1 MSVFTYSYSNS
12 LGETLTTAGAQI
24 NRISIYKSSIVDYLD
39 SSDNIAQYIF
49 SSTSND
55 TVSTAINKTFNKT
68 AYFKRLEPYIV
79 LNDYDNYSVSDYN
92 NSYLFTFIKEN
103 SETEYF
109 TMSKNGAGTYTN
121 SSTYN
126 NMLPDITTSL
136 DISFNNRKY
145 YPLKSNNYISDIDY
159 VMADGWRASCT
170 YHSLYTEIIN
180 NSRTA
185 YNNEFSLISLDNNQY
200 SAEHTVSGTSALYST
215 LSLTTSKT
223 AQSSIYTSTRLDNN
237 RSFITHY
244 SYSNQYPVRNITVKY
259 NTYNSAWVNNR
270 TDSKYLGSSYTTWV
284 KDQFFVTDVLGS
296 TGIPFRE
303 TTINTLLYD
312 SDGYLQGYKIAGSIK
327 GNINNNNTFL
337 FFGTSILDAY
347 VSAPWDN
354 VRAFGSTISSKSV
367 IVCYNNS
374 NNTDAFIYETS
385 AVKTTISDENG
396 ITESIGF
403 SSFRYLPEVSYLSM
417 NWMGTSY
424 KVLGTN
430 SQDNI
435 TTSTYI
441 TEYAFSDAES
451 YSSVIL
457 ASTVNGDCYEY
468 YTTYT
473 TYKYIEGVTT
483 YDYSEYTE
491 SAIKT
496 TYSTSYEESP
506 WFDDSAYS
514 ESIGTRYD
522 SQYSDNGYTT
532 TYKET
537 FLSDETHLTKYY
549 SSSITYVSSKFGHG
563 TNVSTM
569 IDISSSSV
577 ESFSSYTKNGYTMI
591 SSSMY
596 MDTTSTKESDCV
608 FESLLFLQYKTYSTQ
623 SIVDSILVDLY
634 NTYTIMQCSE
644 PVTFTGTFVVVDDYN
659 SELTTYSTQTTMNNI
674 LFTLDNTSAVLKCS
688 EPVTFTGTFVTTDN
702 YNSLFTTSS
711 YYNTTD
717 FGTTFRNSSMVSS
730 TEIINLNNEYLT
742 MDRVFNYN
750 ITSAW
755 VYEDVMDIISTYNT
769 ILQTTFKISYDTKT
783 NSNSYSYTNIATT
796 TAYGTSDR
804 FMNLVGISRISTYT
818 VYNTNTVAY
827 YNGST
832 MATLT
837 STSIESAPYTASS
850 SSVINYT
857 FITSID
863 DYASSTTLVSTE
875 SSSLANKQF
884 MNSITQLVSSTM
896 EQQNDTLIFK
906 SEIATYSTFR
916 ISTSFSTSSIININY
931 EATTYTDEYN
941 PISYNTT
948 SIAVTSSLTVDNS
961 IESVTASSTVT
972 QAVNY
977 TPIYSTVNGV
987 YITG

>member
-1 MSVFTYSYSNS
+1 MAIKYSYSNS
-12 LGETLTTAGAQI
+12 LGETFSALNNNNNITKEII
-24 NRISIYKSSIVDYLD
+24 NQSSVINYVE
-39 SSDNIAQYIF
+39 NIESNFTQYVF
-49 SSTSND
+49 SSTNSD
-55 TVSTAINKTFNKT
+55 TVSTTFNKT
-68 AYFKRLEPYIV
+68 LKST
-79 LNDYDNYSVSDYN
+79 LNYRRVDSVITLNKYNTYSISEDNGA
-92 NSYLFTFIKEN
+92 YLFTFIKEN
-103 SETEYF
+103 SETEYYTLSDNNSIKVRTLTANYYYGMPENISALDVSF
-109 TMSKNGAGTYTN
+109 STRNYYTVSSDTRNSHMSDVKYLMRDGINA
-121 SSTYN
+121 S
-126 NMLPDITTSL
+126 IT
-136 DISFNNRKY
+136 F
-145 YPLKSNNYISDIDY
+145 
-159 VMADGWRASCT
+159 
-170 YHSLYTEIIN
+170 SLYSPEIN
-180 NSRTA
+180 FSRTN
-185 YNNEFSLISLDNNQY
+185 YNVGHGFFGLESIDNNQY
-200 SAEHTVSGTSALYST
+200 NSIYTSSRIVSLYETV
-215 LSLTTSKT
+215 SLTTSST
-223 AQSSIYTSTRLDNN
+223 TQSGSASSSSSTYYRTN
-237 RSFITHY
+237 STYHITDFT
-244 SYSNQYPVRNITVKY
+244 YSNQYSVESFNYSYSTTYVNSIRKSAWKASHINSSQSADTFTTQLKNQPY
-259 NTYNSAWVNNR
+259 NTSA
-270 TDSKYLGSSYTTWV
+270 LG
-284 KDQFFVTDVLGS
+284 VTSL
-296 TGIPFRE
+296 PFIE
-303 TTINTLLYD
+303 TTINTILYD
-312 SDGYLQGYKIAGSIK
+312 SNGYLQGYRIAGSIK
-327 GNINNNNTFL
+327 SDYNYGTYL
-337 FFGTSILDAY
+337 FFGTSILDTNAQY
-347 VSAPWDN
+347 PWNN

-367 IVCYNNS
+367 IVHY
-374 NNTDAFIYETS
+374 NNTDAFSYETS
-385 AVKTTISDENG
+385 TIKTTVTDENG
-396 ITESIGF
+396 ITESINF
-403 SSFRYLPEVSYLSM
+403 SSFRYFPEVSYLSM

-441 TEYAFSDAES
+441 STYAFSDAES

-473 TYKYIEGVTT
+473 TYKYIEDVTT

-496 TYSTSYEESP
+496 TYSTSSEEST
-506 WFDDSAYS
+506 WFNDSTYS
-514 ESIGTRYD
+514 EAIGTRYD
-522 SQYSDNGYTT
+522 YNYSDNGYTT

-537 FLSDETHLTKYY
+537 FLSDEIYLTKYY

-577 ESFSSYTKNGYTMI
+577 KSFSLYSKNGYTMI

-596 MDTTSTKESDCV
+596 MDTTSAKESDSV
-608 FESLLFLQYKTYSTQ
+608 LETSLFLQYKTYSTQ
-623 SIVDSILVDLY
+623 SI
-634 NTYTIMQCSE
+634 MH
-644 PVTFTGTFVVVDDYN
+644 
-659 SELTTYSTQTTMNNI
+659 NI
-674 LFTLDNTSAVLKCS
+674 LFTLYNAYTTMQCS
-688 EPVTFTGTFVTTDN
+688 EPVTFTGTFVTTDD
-702 YNSLFTTSS
+702 YNSLLTTSS

-755 VYEDVMDIISTYNT
+755 VYKDAMNIISTYNT
-769 ILQTTFKISYDTKT
+769 ILQTTFKLYYSTSI
-783 NSNSYSYTNIATT
+783 NVNSYSYTNIATT

-804 FMNLVGISRISTYT
+804 FINLVGVSRISTYT

-832 MATLT
+832 MATITSISRT
-837 STSIESAPYTASS
+837 STPDTASS

-863 DYASSTTLVSTE
+863 DYTSSTDLASTE
-875 SSSLANKQF
+875 SSSIANKQF

-896 EQQNDTLIFK
+896 EQQNDTLVFK

-916 ISTSFSTSSIININY
+916 LSTSFSTSSTININY

-948 SIAVTSSLTVDNS
+948 SMAVTSSLTVNNS

>member
-1 MSVFTYSYSNS
+1 MAAYTYSYSNS
-12 LGETLTTAGAQI
+12 LGETLYTTAIQLNI
-24 NRISIYKSSIVDYLD
+24 VSIYKPHTVNYISNT
-39 SSDNIAQYIF
+39 DNIAQYIF
-49 SSTSND
+49 SSSSND
-55 TVSTAINKTFNKT
+55 TVSTVVNKTFNKT
-68 AYFKRLEPYIV
+68 EYFNKLTPNII
-79 LNDYDNYSVSDYN
+79 LNEYDNYSVSDYN
-92 NSYLFTFIKEN
+92 SSYLFTFIKEN

-109 TMSKNGAGTYTN
+109 TMSKNGADSYSE

-126 NMLPDITTSL
+126 NMLPNIITSL
-136 DISFNNRKY
+136 DISFDNRKY
-145 YPLKSNNYISDIDY
+145 YSLGSNSYISDIDY
-159 VMADGWRASCT
+159 IMANGWGATYT
-170 YHSLYTEIIN
+170 YHSLYTQIIN
-180 NSRTA
+180 NSRTV
-185 YNNEFSLISLDNNQY
+185 YGNEFSLVSLDNNQY
-200 SAEHTVSGTSALYST
+200 SAEHTISDYSALYNT
-215 LSLTTSKT
+215 ISLTTSST
-223 AQSSIYTSTRLDNN
+223 TQSRTYTSTRLATNTN
-237 RSFITHY
+237 ITFY
-244 SYSNQYPVRNITVKY
+244 SYSNQYPIKNYTITYKASNSVWITSLAKNKY
-259 NTYNSAWVNNR
+259 IE
-270 TDSKYLGSSYTTWV
+270 DSYSTQV
-284 KDQFFVTDVLGS
+284 KDQSFVTNVLGS
-296 TGIPFRE
+296 TNLPFKE
-303 TTINTLLYD
+303 TTIDTLLYD

-327 GNINNNNTFL
+327 GSTRYTTYL
-337 FFGTSILDAY
+337 FFGTSILDTYA
-347 VSAPWDN
+347 SEPWNN
-354 VRAFGSTISSKSV
+354 VRAFDSTISSKSN
-367 IVCYNNS
+367 IVYYNNS
-374 NNTDAFIYETS
+374 NNTDVISYGTS
-385 AVKTTISDENG
+385 AIKTTVTDENG
-396 ITESIGF
+396 ITESVNL
-403 SSFRYLPEVSYLSM
+403 SSFRYLPQVSYLSM

-424 KVLGTN
+424 KGLGTN

-435 TTSTYI
+435 TTYTYVST
-441 TEYAFSDAES
+441 YAFSDAES

-496 TYSTSYEESP
+496 TYTKYTEEILTFNDST
-506 WFDDSAYS
+506 YS
-514 ESIGTRYD
+514 ETTGIRYD
-522 SQYSDNGYTT
+522 SNYSNNNYTT
-532 TYKET
+532 TYKEI
-537 FLSDETHLTKYY
+537 FLSDELHLTTYY
-549 SSSITYVSSKFGHG
+549 LSSITYVSSKFGHG

-569 IDISSSSV
+569 EDISSLYAESLSV
-577 ESFSSYTKNGYTMI
+577 YSKNGCTMV

-596 MDTTSTKESDCV
+596 RDTASALKSDSV
-608 FESLLFLQYKTYSTQ
+608 LETLLIKQYKTYSIQ
-623 SIVDSILVDLY
+623 SILHNTITIL
-634 NTYTIMQCSE
+634 NTNSAFMQCGE
-644 PVTFTGTFVVVDDYN
+644 PVTFSGTLV
-659 SELTTYSTQTTMNNI
+659 SEVNN
-674 LFTLDNTSAVLKCS
+674 
-688 EPVTFTGTFVTTDN
+688 
-702 YNSLFTTSS
+702 NSLYTTSS

-730 TEIINLNNEYLT
+730 TEIININNEYLT

-755 VYEDVMDIISTYNT
+755 AYKDVIDIISTYNP
-769 ILQTTFKISYDTKT
+769 ILQTTFKIYYDTRT

-796 TAYGTSDR
+796 TAYGTSGR
-804 FMNLVGISRISTYT
+804 FINLVGVSRASAYT

-832 MATLT
+832 MATIT
-837 STSIESAPYTASS
+837 SMSSINTPYTASS

-863 DYASSTTLVSTE
+863 DYSSSTDLASTE
-875 SSSLANKQF
+875 SSSIANKQF

-896 EQQNDTLIFK
+896 EQQNDTLVFK

-916 ISTSFSTSSIININY
+916 LSTSFSTSSTINVNY

-941 PISYNTT
+941 PISYTTT

>member
-1 MSVFTYSYSNS
+1 MAAFTYSYSNS
-12 LGETLTTAGAQI
+12 LGETLSTVDI
-24 NRISIYKSSIVDYLD
+24 NNQNVRIYKSSIVNYLY
-39 SSDNIAQYIF
+39 SSDNIEQYIF

-55 TVSTAINKTFNKT
+55 TVSTAVNKTFNET
-68 AYFKRLEPYIV
+68 AYFKQIERRIV
-79 LNDYDNYSVSDYN
+79 LNEYDNYSVSDYN
-92 NSYLFTFIKEN
+92 SSYLFTFIKEN

-109 TMSKNGAGTYTN
+109 TMSKNGQNTYSD

-126 NMLPDITTSL
+126 NMLPNIITSL

-145 YPLKSNNYISDIDY
+145 YPLRSNSYISDIDY
-159 VMADGWRASCT
+159 VMANGQIASCT
-170 YHSLYTEIIN
+170 YHSLYTKRIN
-180 NSRTA
+180 NSRTV
-185 YNNEFSLISLDNNQY
+185 YNNGFLLISLDNNQY
-200 SAEHTVSGTSALYST
+200 SAEHTVTGSKVLYST
-215 LSLTTSKT
+215 LSLTTSKSV
-223 AQSSIYTSTRLDNN
+223 QSSTYTSTSLDNN
-237 RSFITHY
+237 RSFTTYY
-244 SYSNQYPVRNITVKY
+244 SYSNQHPVKNITVTY
-259 NTYNSAWVNNR
+259 NTYNSAWVNNK
-270 TDSKYLGSSYTTWV
+270 TKSKYLENSYETWV
-284 KDQFFVTDVLGS
+284 KDQFFATNVLGS
-296 TGIPFRE
+296 TGVRFRE
-303 TTINTLLYD
+303 TTINTMLYD

-327 GNINNNNTFL
+327 GRTNDTTFL
-337 FFGTSILDAY
+337 FFGTSILDTY
-347 VSAPWDN
+347 VSEPWNN
-354 VRAFGSTISSKSV
+354 VRAFGSTISSKGNTV
-367 IVCYNNS
+367 YYNIS
-374 NNTDAFIYETS
+374 SNTDVVSYETS
-385 AVKTTISDENG
+385 AIKTTVTDENG
-396 ITESIGF
+396 ITESVNF
-403 SSFRYLPEVSYLSM
+403 SSFRYFPQVSYLSM

-441 TEYAFSDAES
+441 STYAFSDAES

-457 ASTVNGDCYEY
+457 ESTVNGDCYEY

-496 TYSTSYEESP
+496 TYSTAYDSSP
-506 WFDDSAYS
+506 LFNDSTYS
-514 ESIGTRYD
+514 ETTGTRYG
-522 SQYSDNGYTT
+522 SKYSANGYTT

-537 FLSDETHLTKYY
+537 FLSDETHLTSYHFN
-549 SSSITYVSSKFGHG
+549 SITYVSSKFGHG
-563 TNVSTM
+563 TDVSTM
-569 IDISSSSV
+569 EDISSLSLI
-577 ESFSSYTKNGYTMI
+577 SFSMSQRNGYTMI

-596 MDTTSTKESDCV
+596 MDTTSTKKSDSV
-608 FESLLFLQYKTYSTQ
+608 LETLLYKQYKTYLTQ
-623 SIVDSILVDLY
+623 SIVSNTTTSITTDGNYGNIVF
-634 NTYTIMQCSE
+634 MQCSE
-644 PVTFTGTFVVVDDYN
+644 PVTFTGTFVVTDDYN
-659 SELTTYSTQTTMNNI
+659 SL
-674 LFTLDNTSAVLKCS
+674 L
-688 EPVTFTGTFVTTDN
+688 
-702 YNSLFTTSS
+702 TTSS

-730 TEIINLNNEYLT
+730 TEIISINNEYLT

-755 VYEDVMDIISTYNT
+755 VYKDVMNIISTYNT
-769 ILQTTFKISYDTKT
+769 VLQTTFKLYYSTSI
-783 NSNSYSYTNIATT
+783 NVNSYSYTNLSTD
-796 TAYGTSDR
+796 TAYGTSGR

-827 YNGST
+827 YNDST
-832 MATLT
+832 MATI
-837 STSIESAPYTASS
+837 TSISRTSGPNTASS

-863 DYASSTTLVSTE
+863 DYASSTTLASTE

-896 EQQNDTLIFK
+896 EQQNDTLVFK

-916 ISTSFSTSSIININY
+916 LSTSFSTSSTININY

-941 PISYNTT
+941 PISYTTT

>member
-1 MSVFTYSYSNS
+1 MAAFTYSYSNS
-12 LGETLTTAGAQI
+12 LGETLATAGLQI
-24 NRISIYKSSIVDYLD
+24 NRVSIYKPHTVNYLD
-39 SSDNIAQYIF
+39 SSDNLQQYIF

-55 TVSTAINKTFNKT
+55 TVSTALNKTFNKT
-68 AYFKRLEPYIV
+68 AYFKQVTPSIV
-79 LNDYDNYSVSDYN
+79 LNEYDNYSVSDYN

-109 TMSKNGAGTYTN
+109 TMSKNGQDTYSN

-126 NMLPDITTSL
+126 NMLPKITTSL

-145 YPLKSNNYISDIDY
+145 YPLRSNSYISDIDY
-159 VMADGWRASCT
+159 VMANGWLASCT
-170 YHSLYTEIIN
+170 YHSLYTNIIN

-200 SAEHTVSGTSALYST
+200 SAEHTKSGTLVLRST
-215 LSLTTSKT
+215 LSLTTSES
-223 AQSSIYTSTRLDNN
+223 AQSSIVISTRLDNN
-237 RSFITHY
+237 RSFTTYY
-244 SYSNQYPVRNITVKY
+244 SYSNQYPVKNITVTY
-259 NTYNSAWVNNR
+259 NTYNSAWVINE
-270 TDSKYLGSSYTTWV
+270 TDSKYLEISYSTWV
-284 KDQFFVTDVLGS
+284 RDQFFETNVLGS
-296 TGIPFRE
+296 TGVPFRE
-303 TTINTLLYD
+303 TTINTMLYD

-327 GNINNNNTFL
+327 GSTNKTTFL
-337 FFGTSILDAY
+337 FFGTSILDTY
-347 VSAPWDN
+347 VSEPWNN
-354 VRAFGSTISSKSV
+354 VRAFGSTISSKGNTV
-367 IVCYNNS
+367 YYNNS
-374 NNTDAFIYETS
+374 SNTDVVSYETS
-385 AVKTTISDENG
+385 AIKTTVTDENG
-396 ITESIGF
+396 ITESVNF
-403 SSFRYLPEVSYLSM
+403 SSFRYLPQVSYLSM

-435 TTSTYI
+435 TTSAYI
-441 TEYAFSDAES
+441 STYAFSDAES

-496 TYSTSYEESP
+496 TYSTSY
-506 WFDDSAYS
+506 DSSLLFNDSTYS
-514 ESIGTRYD
+514 ETTGTRYG
-522 SQYSDNGYTT
+522 SNYSANGYTT

-537 FLSDETHLTKYY
+537 FLSDETHLTSYH

-569 IDISSSSV
+569 IDISSSSLI
-577 ESFSSYTKNGYTMI
+577 SFSIYTKNGYTMI

-596 MDTTSTKESDCV
+596 MDTTSTKESDSV
-608 FESLLFLQYKTYSTQ
+608 LETLLFLQYKTYSTQ
-623 SIVDSILVDLY
+623 SIMHNILVTLG
-634 NTYTIMQCSE
+634 NTYAIMQCSE
-644 PVTFTGTFVVVDDYN
+644 PVTFTGTFEVTDDYN
-659 SELTTYSTQTTMNNI
+659 SL
-674 LFTLDNTSAVLKCS
+674 L
-688 EPVTFTGTFVTTDN
+688 
-702 YNSLFTTSS
+702 TTSS

-755 VYEDVMDIISTYNT
+755 VYKDVMNIISTYNT
-769 ILQTTFKISYDTKT
+769 VLQTTFKISYDTIT

-804 FMNLVGISRISTYT
+804 FINLVGVSRVSTYT

-827 YNGST
+827 YNDST
-832 MATLT
+832 MATI
-837 STSIESAPYTASS
+837 TSISRTSGPNTASL

-863 DYASSTTLVSTE
+863 DYASSTTLASTE

-896 EQQNDTLIFK
+896 EQQNDTLVFK

-916 ISTSFSTSSIININY
+916 ISTSFSTSSTININY

-941 PISYNTT
+941 PISYTTT
-948 SIAVTSSLTVDNS
+948 SIAVTSSLTVGNS

>member
-1 MSVFTYSYSNS
+1 MSAFTYSYSNS
-12 LGETLTTAGAQI
+12 LGETLTTAGLQI
-24 NRISIYKSSIVDYLD
+24 NRVSIYKSSIVNYLE
-39 SSDNIAQYIF
+39 SSDNLQQYIF

-55 TVSTAINKTFNKT
+55 TVSTAVNKTFNKT
-68 AYFKRLEPYIV
+68 AYFKQLKPSIV
-79 LNDYDNYSVSDYN
+79 LNEYNNYSVSDYN
-92 NSYLFTFIKEN
+92 SSYLFTFIKEN

-109 TMSKNGAGTYTN
+109 TISKNGVDTYTT

-126 NMLPDITTSL
+126 NMLPKIITSL

-145 YPLKSNNYISDIDY
+145 YPLRSNSYISDIDY
-159 VMADGWRASCT
+159 VMAGGRIASCT
-170 YHSLYTEIIN
+170 HHSLYTAIIN
-180 NSRTA
+180 NSRTG
-185 YNNEFSLISLDNNQY
+185 YNNEFTLISLDNNQY
-200 SAEHTVSGTSALYST
+200 SAEHTVSNTSALYST
-215 LSLTTSKT
+215 LSLTTSKS
-223 AQSSIYTSTRLDNN
+223 AQSTTITSTRLDAN
-237 RSFITHY
+237 SFTTYY
-244 SYSNQYPVRNITVKY
+244 SYSDRYPVKNITVKY
-259 NTYNSAWVNNR
+259 NTYNSEWVIKETR
-270 TDSKYLGSSYTTWV
+270 SKYLENSYATWV
-284 KDQFFVTDVLGS
+284 KDQFFETNVLGN
-296 TGIPFRE
+296 TEVPFTE
-303 TTINTLLYD
+303 TTIDTLLYD

-327 GNINNNNTFL
+327 SKANNTTFL
-337 FFGTSILDAY
+337 FFGTSILDTY
-347 VSAPWDN
+347 VYAPWNN
-354 VRAFGSTISSKSV
+354 VRAFGDTISSKSV
-367 IVCYNNS
+367 IVYYNNS
-374 NNTDAFIYETS
+374 NNTDAISYETS
-385 AVKTTISDENG
+385 AIKTTITDENG
-396 ITESIGF
+396 ITESANF
-403 SSFRYLPEVSYLSM
+403 SSFKYLPEVSYLSM

-441 TEYAFSDAES
+441 TTYAFSDAES

-496 TYSTSYEESP
+496 TYSTTSKAAP
-506 WFDDSAYS
+506 WFNDSTYL
-514 ESIGTRYD
+514 ETTGTRYD
-522 SQYSDNGYTT
+522 SNYSDNGYTT

-537 FLSDETHLTKYY
+537 FLSDETHLTKHYY
-549 SSSITYVSSKFGHG
+549 SSITYVSSKFGHG

-569 IDISSSSV
+569 IDVSSSSV
-577 ESFSSYTKNGYTMI
+577 KSFLSYTKNGYTMI

-596 MDTTSTKESDCV
+596 MDTISTKKSDSV
-608 FESLLFLQYKTYSTQ
+608 LETLLYLQHKTYSTQ
-623 SIVDSILVDLY
+623 SIINSILVTLD

-644 PVTFTGTFVVVDDYN
+644 PVTFTGTFVVTDNYN
-659 SELTTYSTQTTMNNI
+659 SVLTTYSTQSIMNSI
-674 LFTLDNTSAVLKCS
+674 LFTLDNTSAILKCS
-688 EPVTFTGTFVTTDN
+688 EPVTFTGTFVATDN
-702 YNSLFTTSS
+702 YNSLLTTSS

-755 VYEDVMDIISTYNT
+755 VYKDVMDIISTYNT
-769 ILQTTFKISYDTKT
+769 ILQTTFKISYDTRT

-804 FMNLVGISRISTYT
+804 FINLVGVSRMSTYT

-832 MATLT
+832 MATI
-837 STSIESAPYTASS
+837 TSISRTSAPSTASS

-863 DYASSTTLVSTE
+863 DYASSTTLASTE

-896 EQQNDTLIFK
+896 EQQNDTLVFK

-916 ISTSFSTSSIININY
+916 LSTSFSTSSTININY

-941 PISYNTT
+941 PISYSTT

>member
-1 MSVFTYSYSNS
+1 MAAFTYSYSNS
-12 LGETLTTAGAQI
+12 LGETLATADNQI
-24 NRISIYKSSIVDYLD
+24 YLVSIYIPHTVNYISNN
-39 SSDNIAQYIF
+39 DNIQQYIF
-49 SSTSND
+49 TSISND
-55 TVSTAINKTFNKT
+55 TVSTVVNKTFNKT
-68 AYFKRLEPYIV
+68 EYFKQLTPSII
-79 LNDYDNYSVSDYN
+79 LNNYDNYSVSTYN
-92 NSYLFTFIKEN
+92 SSYLFTFIKEN

-109 TMSKNGAGTYTN
+109 TMSKNGVDTYSE
-121 SSTYN
+121 SSTRN
-126 NMLPDITTSL
+126 NMLPKIITSL

-145 YPLKSNNYISDIDY
+145 YSLRSNDYISDIDY
-159 VMADGWRASCT
+159 VMADGWGASCT
-170 YHSLYTEIIN
+170 CHSLYTKTIN
-180 NSRTA
+180 NSSTV
-185 YNNEFSLISLDNNQY
+185 YNNEFYLISLDNNQY
-200 SAEHTVSGTSALYST
+200 SAEHTTSGSLALYRT
-215 LSLTTSKT
+215 LSLTTSVST
-223 AQSSIYTSTRLDNN
+223 QSSTATSTSLDRN
-237 RSFITHY
+237 RSFTTYY
-244 SYSNQYPVRNITVKY
+244 SYSNQYPVENVTVTY
-259 NTYNSAWVNNR
+259 SIYNSAWDMYE
-270 TDSKYLGSSYTTWV
+270 TSSKYLENSYSTWV
-284 KDQFFVTDVLGS
+284 KDQFFVTNVLGS

-303 TTINTLLYD
+303 TTINTMLYD

-327 GNINNNNTFL
+327 GSTNNLTYL
-337 FFGTSILDAY
+337 FFGTSILDTY
-347 VSAPWDN
+347 VSEPWNN
-354 VRAFGSTISSKSV
+354 VRAFGSTISSKSH
-367 IVCYNNS
+367 IAYYNNTRIS
-374 NNTDAFIYETS
+374 EVLTYETS
-385 AVKTTISDENG
+385 AIKTTITDENG
-396 ITESIGF
+396 ITESVNLT
-403 SSFRYLPEVSYLSM
+403 SFRYLPEASYLSM

-424 KVLGTN
+424 KGLGTN
-430 SQDNI
+430 SQANI
-435 TTSTYI
+435 TTTTYI
-441 TEYAFSDAES
+441 SSYAFSDAES

-496 TYSTSYEESP
+496 TYSTITEAAP
-506 WFDDSAYS
+506 WFNDSTYS
-514 ESIGTRYD
+514 ETTGTRYD
-522 SQYSDNGYTT
+522 SHYSNNDYTT

-537 FLSDETHLTKYY
+537 FLSDETHLTSYY
-549 SSSITYVSSKFGHG
+549 LSSITYVSSKFGHG

-569 IDISSSSV
+569 IDISSSSLI
-577 ESFSSYTKNGYTMI
+577 SFSVYTKNGYTI
-591 SSSMY
+591 VSSSMY
-596 MDTTSTKESDCV
+596 MDTTSTKESDSV
-608 FESLLFLQYKTYSTQ
+608 LETLLYIQYKTYSTQ
-623 SIVDSILVDLY
+623 SIIS
-634 NTYTIMQCSE
+634 NTLTSNDIDGNGVFMECSE
-644 PVTFTGTFVVVDDYN
+644 PVTFTGTFVVTDYN
-659 SELTTYSTQTTMNNI
+659 
-674 LFTLDNTSAVLKCS
+674 
-688 EPVTFTGTFVTTDN
+688 
-702 YNSLFTTSS
+702 NSLLTTSS

-730 TEIINLNNEYLT
+730 TEIININNEYLT

-755 VYEDVMDIISTYNT
+755 AYKDVMDIISTYNT
-769 ILQTTFKISYDTKT
+769 VLQTTFKISYDTRT

-804 FMNLVGISRISTYT
+804 FINLVGVSRVSTYT

-837 STSIESAPYTASS
+837 SISSKDAPNITSS

-863 DYASSTTLVSTE
+863 DYSSSTALASTE

-896 EQQNDTLIFK
+896 EQQNDTLVFK

-916 ISTSFSTSSIININY
+916 LSTSFSTSSTININY

-941 PISYNTT
+941 PISYTTT
-948 SIAVTSSLTVDNS
+948 SMAVTSSLTVDNS

>member
-1 MSVFTYSYSNS
+1 MAAFTYSYNNS
-12 LGETLTTAGAQI
+12 LGETLSTMSNQLNTVK
-24 NRISIYKSSIVDYLD
+24 IYKPHTVNYLYY
-39 SSDNIAQYIF
+39 SDNLPQYIF
-49 SSTSND
+49 SSTNSD
-55 TVSTAINKTFNKT
+55 TVSTVVNKTFNKT
-68 AYFKRLEPYIV
+68 EYFKKLTYNII
-79 LNDYDNYSVSDYN
+79 LNQYDNYSVSDYN

-109 TMSKNGAGTYTN
+109 TISKNGAGTYTA

-126 NMLPDITTSL
+126 NMLPSIITSL

-145 YPLKSNNYISDIDY
+145 YPLISNNYISDIDY
-159 VMADGWRASCT
+159 VMANGYHASYT
-170 YHSLYTEIIN
+170 LHSLYTKTIN
-180 NSRTA
+180 NSSTV

-200 SAEHTVSGTSALYST
+200 SAEHTESRDSALYTNITLTSSVST
-215 LSLTTSKT
+215 LSST
-223 AQSSIYTSTRLDNN
+223 YTSTRLDNN
-237 RSFITHY
+237 ISFTTYY
-244 SYSNQYPVRNITVKY
+244 SYSNQYPIKNYIITYKVTK
-259 NTYNSAWVNNR
+259 SSWISNR
-270 TDSKYLGSSYTTWV
+270 YDSEYLEASYKTWV
-284 KDQFFVTDVLGS
+284 KDQFFETNVLGS
-296 TGIPFRE
+296 TRVPFRE

-327 GNINNNNTFL
+327 GNTNNTTYL

-347 VSAPWDN
+347 VSEPWNN
-354 VRAFGSTISSKSV
+354 VRAFGSTISSKSKV
-367 IVCYNNS
+367 AYYNNS
-374 NNTDAFIYETS
+374 NNTEVLTYETS
-385 AVKTTISDENG
+385 AIKTTVTDENG
-396 ITESIGF
+396 ITESVNLT
-403 SSFRYLPEVSYLSM
+403 SFRYLPEVSYLSM

-424 KVLGTN
+424 KGLGTN
-430 SQDNI
+430 SQANI
-435 TTSTYI
+435 TTTTYI
-441 TEYAFSDAES
+441 STYAFSDAES

-496 TYSTSYEESP
+496 TYSTFKTSETYVYDYNGSYN
-506 WFDDSAYS
+506 
-514 ESIGTRYD
+514 T
-522 SQYSDNGYTT
+522 
-532 TYKET
+532 ET
-537 FLSDETHLTKYY
+537 VYNSYY
-549 SSSITYVSSKFGHG
+549 SSQDYTGTRLETIFTDTMFSSSLSYNSVTYVSSEFGHG
-563 TNVSTM
+563 TDVSTM
-569 IDISSSSV
+569 IDVSSSSLI
-577 ESFSSYTKNGYTMI
+577 SFSGSNKNGYTMLD
-591 SSSMY
+591 STMY
-596 MDTTSTKESDCV
+596 MNTTSKKKDVSVLETRLSQQV
-608 FESLLFLQYKTYSTQ
+608 KTYLTESVIFNSTTY
-623 SIVDSILVDLY
+623 IGTDGVDN
-634 NTYTIMQCSE
+634 NTVLMEYSE
-644 PVTFTGTFVVVDDYN
+644 PVTFSGSFIVSDR
-659 SELTTYSTQTTMNNI
+659 
-674 LFTLDNTSAVLKCS
+674 
-688 EPVTFTGTFVTTDN
+688 
-702 YNSLFTTSS
+702 YNSLTTTSS

-730 TEIINLNNEYLT
+730 TEIININNEYLT

-755 VYEDVMDIISTYNT
+755 AYKDVIDIISTYNT
-769 ILQTTFKISYDTKT
+769 VLQTTFKISYNTIT

-804 FMNLVGISRISTYT
+804 FMNLVGVSRTSTYT

-837 STSIESAPYTASS
+837 SISSKDAPNTASS

-863 DYASSTTLVSTE
+863 DYASSTTLASTE

-896 EQQNDTLIFK
+896 EQQNDTLVFK

-916 ISTSFSTSSIININY
+916 LSTSFSTSSTININY

-948 SIAVTSSLTVDNS
+948 SMAVTSSLTVDNS
-961 IESVTASSTVT
+961 IESFTASSTVT

>member
-1 MSVFTYSYSNS
+1 MAVKYSYSNS
-12 LGETLTTAGAQI
+12 LGETFSAFNDYNITQEI
-24 NRISIYKSSIVDYLD
+24 ISQSSVVNYI
-39 SSDNIAQYIF
+39 SDHESNFTQYVF
-49 SSTSND
+49 SSTNSD
-55 TVSTAINKTFNKT
+55 TVSTTFNKT
-68 AYFKRLEPYIV
+68 FKSTLNYRRVNSDIILNKYNTYSISEDNNAY
-79 LNDYDNYSVSDYN
+79 S
-92 NSYLFTFIKEN
+92 FTFIKEN

-109 TMSKNGAGTYTN
+109 TLSNNNSIEIMTYTADYFYGMN
-121 SSTYN
+121 E
-126 NMLPDITTSL
+126 
-136 DISFNNRKY
+136 DISALDVSFSNRRYYTVLSNTYKSHMSDVKY
-145 YPLKSNNYISDIDY
+145 L
-159 VMADGWRASCT
+159 MRDGINASIT
-170 YHSLYTEIIN
+170 LHSLYNANIN
-180 NSRTA
+180 YSGTNYKAGNVFFRLVSM
-185 YNNEFSLISLDNNQY
+185 DNNQSTSGY
-200 SAEHTVSGTSALYST
+200 TASRITSLYDTV
-215 LSLTTSKT
+215 SLTTSNT
-223 AQSSIYTSTRLDNN
+223 TQSSTASESST
-237 RSFITHY
+237 TYY
-244 SYSNQYPVRNITVKY
+244 SYKTNFTYSNQYPFKTFNYSYSTTYNNSISKSAWTATVTSSSQSVDTFTTQLENQNY
-259 NTYNSAWVNNR
+259 NTSA
-270 TDSKYLGSSYTTWV
+270 LG
-284 KDQFFVTDVLGS
+284 VTSL
-296 TGIPFRE
+296 PFIE
-303 TTINTLLYD
+303 TTIDTLLYD

-327 GNINNNNTFL
+327 SDVNFGTYL
-337 FFGTSILDAY
+337 FFGTSILNTN
-347 VSAPWDN
+347 APSPWSN
-354 VRAFGSTISSKSV
+354 VRVFGNTISSKSN
-367 IVCYNNS
+367 IVYYNNS
-374 NNTDAFIYETS
+374 NNTDVVSYETS
-385 AVKTTISDENG
+385 AIKTTVTDENG
-396 ITESIGF
+396 VTESIDF
-403 SSFRYLPEVSYLSM
+403 SSFRYLPQVSYLSM

-424 KVLGTN
+424 KGLGTN
-430 SQDNI
+430 TQENI
-435 TTSTYI
+435 TTYTYI
-441 TEYAFSDAES
+441 STYAFSDAES

-496 TYSTSYEESP
+496 TYSSYYETAP
-506 WFDDSAYS
+506 WFNDSTYS
-514 ESIGTRYD
+514 ETTGTRYD
-522 SQYSDNGYTT
+522 SHYSNNDYTT

-537 FLSDETHLTKYY
+537 FLSDETHLTSYY
-549 SSSITYVSSKFGHG
+549 FSSITYVSSKFGHG

-569 IDISSSSV
+569 EDISSSSLI
-577 ESFSSYTKNGYTMI
+577 SFSVFNKNGYTI
-591 SSSMY
+591 VSSSMY
-596 MDTTSTKESDCV
+596 MDTTSTKESDSV
-608 FESLLFLQYKTYSTQ
+608 LETLLYLQYKTYSTQ
-623 SIVDSILVDLY
+623 SIVS
-634 NTYTIMQCSE
+634 NTLTSNGIDGNIVLMQCSE
-644 PVTFTGTFVVVDDYN
+644 PVTFTGTFVITDDYN
-659 SELTTYSTQTTMNNI
+659 SLY
-674 LFTLDNTSAVLKCS
+674 
-688 EPVTFTGTFVTTDN
+688 
-702 YNSLFTTSS
+702 TTSS

-730 TEIINLNNEYLT
+730 TEIININNEYLT

-755 VYEDVMDIISTYNT
+755 VYKDVIDIISTYNT
-769 ILQTTFKISYDTKT
+769 VLQTTFKISYDTRT

-804 FMNLVGISRISTYT
+804 FINLVGISRVSTYT

-837 STSIESAPYTASS
+837 NMSSKEAPSTASS

-863 DYASSTTLVSTE
+863 DYASSTDLASTE

-896 EQQNDTLIFK
+896 EQQNDTLVFK

-916 ISTSFSTSSIININY
+916 LSTSFSTSSTININY

-941 PISYNTT
+941 PISYTTT
-948 SIAVTSSLTVDNS
+948 SVAVTSSLTVDNS

>member
-1 MSVFTYSYSNS
+1 MAIKYSYSNS
-12 LGETLTTAGAQI
+12 LGETFSALNNNNIITKEII
-24 NRISIYKSSIVDYLD
+24 NQSSVVNYVE
-39 SSDNIAQYIF
+39 NIESNFTQYVF
-49 SSTSND
+49 SSTNSD
-55 TVSTAINKTFNKT
+55 TVSTTFNKT
-68 AYFKRLEPYIV
+68 LKSTLDYRRVNSIIT
-79 LNDYDNYSVSDYN
+79 LNKYNTYSISEDNGA
-92 NSYLFTFIKEN
+92 YLFTFIKEN
-103 SETEYF
+103 SETEYYTLSDNNSITVRTSTASYYYGMPENISALDVSF
-109 TMSKNGAGTYTN
+109 STRNYYTVLSDTRKSHMSDVKYLMRNGINA
-121 SSTYN
+121 S
-126 NMLPDITTSL
+126 ITL
-136 DISFNNRKY
+136 
-145 YPLKSNNYISDIDY
+145 
-159 VMADGWRASCT
+159 
-170 YHSLYTEIIN
+170 HSLYDAKIN
-180 NSRTA
+180 FSRTN
-185 YNNEFSLISLDNNQY
+185 YNVGNGFFGLESMDNNQSTSGY
-200 SAEHTVSGTSALYST
+200 TSSRIVSLYETV
-215 LSLTTSKT
+215 SLTTSST
-223 AQSSIYTSTRLDNN
+223 TQSGSSSTSSTTYYRTNSTRY
-237 RSFITHY
+237 ITDFT
-244 SYSNQYPVRNITVKY
+244 YSNQYPVESFNYSYST
-259 NTYNSAWVNNR
+259 TYANSISKSAWTVRHTIKSQPVDTFTTQLKNQPYNA
-270 TDSKYLGSSYTTWV
+270 SALG
-284 KDQFFVTDVLGS
+284 VTSL
-296 TGIPFRE
+296 PFIE
-303 TTINTLLYD
+303 TTINTILYD
-312 SDGYLQGYKIAGSIK
+312 SDGYLQGYRIAGSIK
-327 GNINNNNTFL
+327 SDYNYGTYL
-337 FFGTSILDAY
+337 FFGTSILNANAQY
-347 VSAPWDN
+347 PWNN

-367 IVCYNNS
+367 IVYYNNS
-374 NNTDAFIYETS
+374 SNTDVVSYETS
-385 AVKTTISDENG
+385 GIKTTVTDENG
-396 ITESIGF
+396 VTESVNF

-424 KVLGTN
+424 KGLGTN

-435 TTSTYI
+435 TTYTYI
-441 TEYAFSDAES
+441 STYAFSDAES

-496 TYSTSYEESP
+496 TYSTSSEESP
-506 WFDDSAYS
+506 WFNDSTYS
-514 ESIGTRYD
+514 EAIGTRYD
-522 SQYSDNGYTT
+522 SHYSDNGYTT

-577 ESFSSYTKNGYTMI
+577 KSFSLYTKNGYTMI

-596 MDTTSTKESDCV
+596 MDTTSAKESDCV
-608 FESLLFLQYKTYSTQ
+608 LETLLFLQYKTYSTQ
-623 SIVDSILVDLY
+623 SIMQNILVTLD
-634 NTYTIMQCSE
+634 NTSSTMQCSE
-644 PVTFTGTFVVVDDYN
+644 PVTFTGTFVV
-659 SELTTYSTQTTMNNI
+659 
-674 LFTLDNTSAVLKCS
+674 
-688 EPVTFTGTFVTTDN
+688 TDN
-702 YNSLFTTSS
+702 YNSLLTTSS

-755 VYEDVMDIISTYNT
+755 VYKDVMNIISTYNT
-769 ILQTTFKISYDTKT
+769 ILQTTFKISYDTIT
-783 NSNSYSYTNIATT
+783 NSNSYKYTNIATT

-804 FMNLVGISRISTYT
+804 FMNLVGVSRISTYT

-863 DYASSTTLVSTE
+863 DYASSTDLASTE

-896 EQQNDTLIFK
+896 EQQNDTLVFK

-916 ISTSFSTSSIININY
+916 ISTSFSTSSTININY

-941 PISYNTT
+941 PISYTTT
-948 SIAVTSSLTVDNS
+948 SIAVTSSLTVNNS

>member
-1 MSVFTYSYSNS
+1 MAAFTYSYSNS
-12 LGETLTTAGAQI
+12 LGETLATVANQLNTV
-24 NRISIYKSSIVDYLD
+24 SIYKPHTVNYISNNND
-39 SSDNIAQYIF
+39 DNLQQYIF
-49 SSTSND
+49 SSISND
-55 TVSTAINKTFNKT
+55 TVSTVVNKTFNKT
-68 AYFKRLEPYIV
+68 EYFKKLDPSII
-79 LNDYDNYSVSDYN
+79 LNQYDNYSVSYSN
-92 NSYLFTFIKEN
+92 SSYLFTFIKEN

-109 TMSKNGAGTYTN
+109 TISNKNSVDTYYT

-126 NMLPDITTSL
+126 NMLPNIITSL

-145 YPLKSNNYISDIDY
+145 YSLISNNYISDIDY
-159 VMADGWRASCT
+159 VMANGYYASYT
-170 YHSLYTEIIN
+170 LHSLYTPAIN
-180 NSRTA
+180 NSRTV
-185 YNNEFSLISLDNNQY
+185 YDNEFSLISLDNNQY
-200 SAEHTVSGTSALYST
+200 SAEHTQSDTSALYT
-215 LSLTTSKT
+215 NVSLTTSKST
-223 AQSSIYTSTRLDNN
+223 QSSIVTSTRLDNN
-237 RSFITHY
+237 RSFTTYY
-244 SYSNQYPVRNITVKY
+244 SYSNQYPVKNFTITYKA
-259 NTYNSAWVNNR
+259 TNSKWV
-270 TDSKYLGSSYTTWV
+270 TSIISSEHLENSYSTWV
-284 KDQFFVTDVLGS
+284 KDQFFVTNVLGS
-296 TGIPFRE
+296 TKVPFRE
-303 TTINTLLYD
+303 TTIDTLLYD

-327 GNINNNNTFL
+327 GITNDITYL
-337 FFGTSILDAY
+337 FFGTSILDTY
-347 VSAPWDN
+347 VSEPWNN
-354 VRAFGSTISSKSV
+354 VRAFGSTISSKGKTAY
-367 IVCYNNS
+367 YNN
-374 NNTDAFIYETS
+374 TRITKVLTYETS
-385 AVKTTISDENG
+385 AIKTTATDENG
-396 ITESIGF
+396 ITESVNLT
-403 SSFRYLPEVSYLSM
+403 SFRYLPEVSYLSM

-424 KVLGTN
+424 KGLGTN
-430 SQDNI
+430 SQANI
-435 TTSTYI
+435 TTTTYI
-441 TEYAFSDAES
+441 STYAFSDAQS

-473 TYKYIEGVTT
+473 TYKYIEGITT

-496 TYSTSYEESP
+496 TYSETITSSP
-506 WFDDSAYS
+506 YFTDRTVS
-514 ESIGTRYD
+514 ETTDTRYD
-522 SQYSDNGYTT
+522 SHYSDNNYTT

-537 FLSDETHLTKYY
+537 FLSDEIYLNSYY
-549 SSSITYVSSKFGHG
+549 TSSIIYARSEFGHG
-563 TNVSTM
+563 TDVSTM
-569 IDISSSSV
+569 EDISSSSLI
-577 ESFSSYTKNGYTMI
+577 SFSVSNKNGYTI
-591 SSSMY
+591 VSSSMY
-596 MDTTSTKESDCV
+596 MDTTSELKSDSV
-608 FESLLFLQYKTYSTQ
+608 LETLLYQQHKTYLTQ
-623 SIVDSILVDLY
+623 SIVSNILTSNDIDG
-634 NTYTIMQCSE
+634 NTVLMQYSE
-644 PVTFTGTFVVVDDYN
+644 PVTFSGSFIVSD
-659 SELTTYSTQTTMNNI
+659 NN
-674 LFTLDNTSAVLKCS
+674 
-688 EPVTFTGTFVTTDN
+688 
-702 YNSLFTTSS
+702 NSLYTTSS

-730 TEIINLNNEYLT
+730 TETISINNEYLT

-755 VYEDVMDIISTYNT
+755 AYKDVIDIISTYST
-769 ILQTTFKISYDTKT
+769 VLQTTFKIYYDTRT

-804 FMNLVGISRISTYT
+804 FINLVGVSRVSTYT

-832 MATLT
+832 MATINNM
-837 STSIESAPYTASS
+837 SSIEEPMSTSS

-863 DYASSTTLVSTE
+863 DYASSTTLASTE

-896 EQQNDTLIFK
+896 EQQNDTLVFK

-916 ISTSFSTSSIININY
+916 LSTSFSTSSTININY

-941 PISYNTT
+941 PISYTTT

>member
-1 MSVFTYSYSNS
+1 MAIKYSYSNS
-12 LGETLTTAGAQI
+12 LGETFSAFNDYNITQEII
-24 NRISIYKSSIVDYLD
+24 NQSSVVNYVE
-39 SSDNIAQYIF
+39 NIESNFTQYVF
-49 SSTSND
+49 SSTNSD
-55 TVSTAINKTFNKT
+55 TVSTTFNKT
-68 AYFKRLEPYIV
+68 LKST
-79 LNDYDNYSVSDYN
+79 LNYRHVDNIITLNKYNTYSISEDN
-92 NSYLFTFIKEN
+92 GAYLFTFIKEN
-103 SETEYF
+103 SETEYYTLFDNNSITVRTF
-109 TMSKNGAGTYTN
+109 TASYYYGMPENISALDVSFSTRNYYTVLSDVRRSHMSDVKYLMRNGINA
-121 SSTYN
+121 S
-126 NMLPDITTSL
+126 ITL
-136 DISFNNRKY
+136 
-145 YPLKSNNYISDIDY
+145 
-159 VMADGWRASCT
+159 
-170 YHSLYTEIIN
+170 HSLYNAKIN
-180 NSRTA
+180 FSRTN
-185 YNNEFSLISLDNNQY
+185 YDVGNGFFGLESMDNNQSTSGY
-200 SAEHTVSGTSALYST
+200 TSSRIVSLYETV
-215 LSLTTSKT
+215 SLTTSST
-223 AQSSIYTSTRLDNN
+223 TQSGSASTSSSTYYRTNSTRHVTDFTYSNKYPVE
-237 RSFITHY
+237 SFNY
-244 SYSNQYPVRNITVKY
+244 SYSTTYVNNISKSAWTVRHTSSSQSVDTFTIQLKNQPY
-259 NTYNSAWVNNR
+259 NTSA
-270 TDSKYLGSSYTTWV
+270 LG
-284 KDQFFVTDVLGS
+284 VTSL
-296 TGIPFRE
+296 PFIE
-303 TTINTLLYD
+303 TTINTVLYD
-312 SDGYLQGYKIAGSIK
+312 SDGYLQGYRIAGSIK
-327 GNINNNNTFL
+327 SDDNMGTYL
-337 FFGTSILDAY
+337 FFGTSILNANAQY
-347 VSAPWDN
+347 PWNN

-367 IVCYNNS
+367 IVSYNNS
-374 NNTDAFIYETS
+374 SNTDVVSYETS
-385 AVKTTISDENG
+385 AIKTTVTDENG
-396 ITESIGF
+396 VTESINF
-403 SSFRYLPEVSYLSM
+403 SSFRYLPQVSYLSM

-435 TTSTYI
+435 TTYTYI
-441 TEYAFSDAES
+441 STYAFSDAES

-496 TYSTSYEESP
+496 TYSTAY
-506 WFDDSAYS
+506 DSSLLFNDSTYS
-514 ESIGTRYD
+514 ETTGTRYG
-522 SQYSDNGYTT
+522 SNYSNNDYTT

-537 FLSDETHLTKYY
+537 FLSDETHLTSYHFN
-549 SSSITYVSSKFGHG
+549 SITYVSSKFGHG
-563 TNVSTM
+563 TDVSNM
-569 IDISSSSV
+569 EDISSSSLI
-577 ESFSSYTKNGYTMI
+577 SFSMSQINGYTMI

-596 MDTTSTKESDCV
+596 MDTTSTKESDSV
-608 FESLLFLQYKTYSTQ
+608 LETLLYQQYKTYLTQ
-623 SIVDSILVDLY
+623 SIVSNTTTSITTSITTDGIDGNIVF
-634 NTYTIMQCSE
+634 MQCSE
-644 PVTFTGTFVVVDDYN
+644 PVTFTGTFVVADDYN
-659 SELTTYSTQTTMNNI
+659 SL
-674 LFTLDNTSAVLKCS
+674 L
-688 EPVTFTGTFVTTDN
+688 
-702 YNSLFTTSS
+702 TTSS

-730 TEIINLNNEYLT
+730 TEIISINNEYLT

-755 VYEDVMDIISTYNT
+755 VYKDAMNIISTYNT
-769 ILQTTFKISYDTKT
+769 VLQTTFKLYYSTSI
-783 NSNSYSYTNIATT
+783 NVNSYSYTNLSTD

-804 FMNLVGISRISTYT
+804 FMNLVGISRVSTYT

-832 MATLT
+832 MATI
-837 STSIESAPYTASS
+837 TSISRTSGPNTASS

-863 DYASSTTLVSTE
+863 DYASSTTLASTE

-896 EQQNDTLIFK
+896 EQQNDTLVFK

-916 ISTSFSTSSIININY
+916 ISTIFSTSSTININY

>member
-1 MSVFTYSYSNS
+1 MAAFTYTYSNS
-12 LGETLTTAGAQI
+12 LGETLATAGLQI
-24 NRISIYKSSIVDYLD
+24 NRVSIYKPHTVNYLD
-39 SSDNIAQYIF
+39 SSDNLQQYIF

-55 TVSTAINKTFNKT
+55 TVSTSVNKTFNKT
-68 AYFKRLEPYIV
+68 AYFKQLTPSIV
-79 LNDYDNYSVSDYN
+79 LNEYDNYSVSDYN

-109 TMSKNGAGTYTN
+109 TMSKNGQDTYSN

-126 NMLPDITTSL
+126 NMLPKITTSL

-145 YPLKSNNYISDIDY
+145 YPLRSNSYISDIDY
-159 VMADGWRASCT
+159 VMANGWLASCT
-170 YHSLYTEIIN
+170 YHSLYTNIIN

-200 SAEHTVSGTSALYST
+200 SAEHTKSGTLVLRST
-215 LSLTTSKT
+215 LSLTTSES
-223 AQSSIYTSTRLDNN
+223 AQSSIVISTRLDNN
-237 RSFITHY
+237 RSFTTYY
-244 SYSNQYPVRNITVKY
+244 SYSNQYPVKNITVTY
-259 NTYNSAWVNNR
+259 NTYNSAWVINE
-270 TDSKYLGSSYTTWV
+270 TDSKYLEISYSTWV
-284 KDQFFVTDVLGS
+284 RDQFFETNVLGS
-296 TGIPFRE
+296 TGVPFRE
-303 TTINTLLYD
+303 TTINTMLYD

-327 GNINNNNTFL
+327 GSTNKTTFL
-337 FFGTSILDAY
+337 FFGTSILDTY
-347 VSAPWDN
+347 VSEPWNN
-354 VRAFGSTISSKSV
+354 VRAFGSTISSKGNTV
-367 IVCYNNS
+367 YYNNS
-374 NNTDAFIYETS
+374 SNTDVVSYETS
-385 AVKTTISDENG
+385 AIKTTVTDENG
-396 ITESIGF
+396 ITESVNF
-403 SSFRYLPEVSYLSM
+403 SSFRYLPQVSYLSM

-435 TTSTYI
+435 TTSAYI
-441 TEYAFSDAES
+441 STYAFSDAES

-496 TYSTSYEESP
+496 TYSTSY
-506 WFDDSAYS
+506 DSSLLFNDSTYS
-514 ESIGTRYD
+514 ETTGTRYG
-522 SQYSDNGYTT
+522 SNYSANGYTT

-537 FLSDETHLTKYY
+537 FLSDETHLTSYH

-569 IDISSSSV
+569 IDISSSSLI
-577 ESFSSYTKNGYTMI
+577 SFSIYTKNGYTMI

-596 MDTTSTKESDCV
+596 MDTTSTKESDSV
-608 FESLLFLQYKTYSTQ
+608 LETLLFLQYKTYSTQ
-623 SIVDSILVDLY
+623 SIMHNILVTLD
-634 NTYTIMQCSE
+634 NTYAIMQCSE
-644 PVTFTGTFVVVDDYN
+644 PVTFTGTFEVTDDYN
-659 SELTTYSTQTTMNNI
+659 SL
-674 LFTLDNTSAVLKCS
+674 L
-688 EPVTFTGTFVTTDN
+688 
-702 YNSLFTTSS
+702 TTSS

-755 VYEDVMDIISTYNT
+755 VYKDVMNIISTYNT
-769 ILQTTFKISYDTKT
+769 VLQTTFKISYDTIT

-804 FMNLVGISRISTYT
+804 FINLVGVSRVSTYT

-827 YNGST
+827 YNDST
-832 MATLT
+832 MATI
-837 STSIESAPYTASS
+837 TSISRTSGPNTASL

-863 DYASSTTLVSTE
+863 DYASSTTLASTE

-896 EQQNDTLIFK
+896 EQQNDTLVFK

-916 ISTSFSTSSIININY
+916 ISTIFSTSSTININY

-941 PISYNTT
+941 PISYTTT
-948 SIAVTSSLTVDNS
+948 SIAVTSSLTVGNS